1 MLRKKIY
8 IPIGLCLVLLVAIG
22 FLSLRSD
29 VPDEPIVIYKAV
41 EPLAKSTAEVPVG
54 ETSQGGH
61 WHGDE
66 WHADPHEPVTAIEET
81 PVSTSEFTR
90 SELLERFPQYDF
102 HSPESKENLHAILR
116 NEKTLAKLRAREA
129 ELKRKIANQ
138 EAAKELLS
146 YLNTAVDR
154 LNTEYPDFVAFRDK
168 YPDPQEEDFIREYPD
183 EKERYAFFAR
193 ALEAGKIQKE
203 MADRILATPGISE
216 KLSSRHLEIVHN
228 VTGIDEISAAQANL
242 ERLRSRE
249 VSK

>member
-1 MLRKKIY
+1 MLTKKFY
-8 IPIGLCLVLLVAIG
+8 IPIGALLVAICAIA
-22 FLSLRSD
+22 FFALRWD
-29 VPDEPIVIYKAV
+29 TPQEPIKVYKTVTPIKRSAT
-41 EPLAKSTAEVPVG
+41 PTAEAR
-54 ETSQGGH
+54 TIS
-61 WHGDE
+61 
-66 WHADPHEPVTAIEET
+66 ASMSKEEAAVVHT
-81 PVSTSEFTR
+81 DTEMPARSEASEYAEFSR
-90 SELLERFPQYDF
+90 AELLERFPQYDF

-183 EKERYAFFAR
+183 EKARYTFLVR
-193 ALEAGKIQKE
+193 ALEAGKIQRE

-228 VTGIDEISAAQANL
+228 VTGIDEISAAL
-242 ERLRSRE
+242 ELLRS
-249 VSK
+249 KGY